1 VEDKWNLI
9 GYSCDKVKENT
20 MDYFKKGERVVATN
34 GERGTVTAD
43 QAVGN
48 ENVRVLWDSLPSS
61 TVEKVSGVSRDR
73 EEKKFKRGDIV
84 QVVGVGGEG
93 EVVNE
98 STEFRT
104 LVRWSNGTES
114 GVLTGNLRLVK
125 KRNPAIQAA
134 IDEIEERKKALIR
147 ERNDLDGKISNL
159 NETLSLLKRIE

>member
-1 VEDKWNLI
+1 
-9 GYSCDKVKENT
+9 
-20 MDYFKKGERVVATN
+20 MDYFKKGERVVAIN
-34 GERGTVTAD
+34 EERGTVAAD
-43 QAVGN
+43 QHVGTTT
-48 ENVRVLWDSLPSS
+48 VSVLWDSMSAPTL
-61 TVEKVSGVSRDR
+61 ELVSGVSRDR

-93 EVVNE
+93 EVVHE

-104 LVRWSNGTES
+104 LVRWSNGVES

-134 IDEIEERKKALIR
+134 IDEIEDRKKSLIR